1 MSAED
6 FGAVELRGVR
16 EERLDEVSFCDFISF
31 LFSFTDFFQT
41 FLSFFLFWTS

>member
-16 EERLDEVSFCDFISF
+16 EERLDEVSSCNFYFFPFLLHYF
-31 LFSFTDFFQT
+31 LFNFSS
-41 FLSFFLFWTS
+41 LPRILAS